1 MAVKLILSMGIE
13 GALVYLFQMRSY
25 YAINRYYV
33 LLLFLEFNAIIH
45 ALVMYNSE
53 MFLFC
58 AQERISDDN
67 WETLYCFLNA
77 VAKCHLK
84 GPILL
89 YEI

>member
-1 MAVKLILSMGIE
+1 MAVKLILSTGIE
-13 GALVYLFQMRSY
+13 GALVYLFHMRSY

-33 LLLFLEFNAIIH
+33 LLLFLECNAIIH
-45 ALVMYNSE
+45 ALVMYNSK

-58 AQERISDDN
+58 VQERISDGD

-77 VAKCHLK
+77 VAKVHLM

-89 YEI
+89 YKI